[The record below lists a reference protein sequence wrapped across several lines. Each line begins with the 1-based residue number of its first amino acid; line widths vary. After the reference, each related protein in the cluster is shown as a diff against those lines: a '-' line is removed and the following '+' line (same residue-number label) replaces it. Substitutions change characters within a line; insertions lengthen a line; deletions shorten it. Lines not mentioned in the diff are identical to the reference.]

1 MEAKSSSDLLRRV
14 KSVNGHMRA
23 VERMIEEDAYC
34 IDVIKQIQAVQAALN
49 KISVQILDGHL
60 HSCVVTAVNSDD
72 ARERERV
79 LGEIAEVFEAATK
92 V

>member
-1 MEAKSSSDLLRRV
+1 MNDTHKTNLLRRT
-14 KSVNGHMRA
+14 KSVAGHLRA

-49 KISVQILDGHL
+49 KISVQLLDNHL
-60 HSCVVTAVNSDD
+60 NHCVVTAVNSDN
-72 ARERERV
+72 ARERQRV
-79 LGEIAEVFEAATK
+79 LGEIAEVFETATK

>member
-1 MEAKSSSDLLRRV
+1 MDDTHKTNLLRRT
-14 KSVNGHMRA
+14 KSVAGHLRA

-49 KISVQILDGHL
+49 KISVQLLDNHL
-60 HSCVVTAVNSDD
+60 NHCVVTAVNSDN
-72 ARERERV
+72 ARERQRV
-79 LGEIAEVFEAATK
+79 LGEIAEVFETATK

>member
-1 MEAKSSSDLLRRV
+1 MDATKSSDLLRRV

-49 KISVQILDGHL
+49 KISVQILDQHL

-72 ARERERV
+72 THERERV
-79 LGEIAEVFEAATK
+79 LVEIADVFEAATK

>member
-1 MEAKSSSDLLRRV
+1 MDDSYKTNLLRRT
-14 KSVNGHMRA
+14 KSVAGHVRA

-49 KISVQILDGHL
+49 KISVQLLDNHL
-60 HSCVVTAVNSDD
+60 NHCVVTAVNSDNT
-72 ARERERV
+72 RERQRV
-79 LGEIAEVFEAATK
+79 LGEIAEVFETATK